1 MNEIKANRNWIKRV
15 NRSLV
20 LNYVKGSGPISRRD
34 IADLSGLSP
43 ATVSNLTGELLSVGL
58 ISEIGSGDSARGRPP
73 VLLELNSRAGYVVGV
88 KVMEAS
94 LVAVVTDLDAEVL
107 HYQTSTLES
116 TDLDGVVAAI
126 AGVVGEC
133 LTAQGIDPH
142 EVVGVGL
149 GVAGVIDG
157 ETGIVRYSPFF
168 DWRDVD
174 LSAPLRKL
182 LNLDVFV
189 ENDVNALTVAE
200 QWFGHGQGVRHFA
213 VVTVGRGI
221 GAGFVI
227 DGRFYGGLHGGA
239 GEFGHLPIKPD
250 GPICD
255 CGNVGCLEGLASDA
269 AVVEQYST
277 ATGLPAAGIDLDTV
291 IAKAEQGDKAAR
303 VVLADS
309 GRWLGFGLATIANL
323 LAPELIIVG
332 GEGVRAGEW
341 RLEPMRAAFKA
352 HAFAD
357 LDSQAQLV
365 IEPAGDQTWARGA
378 ACVVLGEMFAAPM
391 DKRRV
396 PFSAFDGRAIQ

>member
-58 ISEIGSGDSARGRPP
+58 ISEIGSGEAARGRPP

-107 HYQTSTLES
+107 HYQTSTLET

-269 AVVEQYST
+269 AVVAQYST

-303 VVLADS
+303 AVLADS

>member
-1 MNEIKANRNWIKRV
+1 MNEIKANRDWIKRV

-34 IADLSGLSP
+34 IADRSGLSP

-58 ISEIGSGDSARGRPP
+58 ISEIGSRESARGRPP

-88 KVMEAS
+88 KVMEDA

-107 HYQTSTLES
+107 HYQTSPLET
-116 TDLDGVVAAI
+116 TDFDGVVAAI
-126 AGVVGEC
+126 ATAVGEC
-133 LTAQGIDPH
+133 LTAQGIDSS

-174 LSAPLRKL
+174 LSEPLRKL
-182 LNLDVFV
+182 LGLDVFV

-213 VVTVGRGI
+213 VVTIGRGI

-239 GEFGHLPIKPD
+239 GEFGHLPVKPD
-250 GPICD
+250 GPTCD

-269 AVVEQYST
+269 AVVEQYRG
-277 ATGLPAAGIDLDTV
+277 ATSLPVAGLNLDVVIDRANNGDTD
-291 IAKAEQGDKAAR
+291 AQT
-303 VVLADS
+303 VLADS
-309 GRWLGFGLATIANL
+309 GRWLGFGLASIANL
-323 LAPELIIVG
+323 LAPEMIIVG

-357 LDSQAQLV
+357 LDSQARLV

-391 DKRRV
+391 DKRRD
-396 PFSAFDGRAIQ
+396 PLDAFNGRGLQ

>member
-1 MNEIKANRNWIKRV
+1 M
-15 NRSLV
+15 